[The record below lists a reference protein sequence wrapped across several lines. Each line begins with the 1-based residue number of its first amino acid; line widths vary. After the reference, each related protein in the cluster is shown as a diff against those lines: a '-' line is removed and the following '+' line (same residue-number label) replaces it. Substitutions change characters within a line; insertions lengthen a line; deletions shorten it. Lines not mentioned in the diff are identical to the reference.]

1 MQIYIA
7 LLICVLC
14 VGLLLCFYRLV
25 VGPTLAERAVASDG
39 LISMV
44 MGILI
49 LVSIYR
55 ETDMYLT
62 AVLVIALLA
71 FIGTLTVARFLELT
85 QDE

>member
-1 MQIYIA
+1 MNTFIA
-7 LLICVLC
+7 LLICVLG
-14 VGLLLCFYRLV
+14 VGIMLCFYRVLI
-25 VGPTLAERAVASDG
+25 GPTLAERTVAADG
-39 LISMV
+39 LVFMV

-71 FIGTLTVARFLELT
+71 FISTLTVSRYLELT

>member
-1 MQIYIA
+1 MDIFIG

-14 VGLLLCFYRLV
+14 FGALLCFYRV
-25 VGPTLAERAVASDG
+25 VIGPTLAERTVAADG
-39 LISMV
+39 LVSMV

-55 ETDMYLT
+55 ETDLYLT

-71 FIGTLTVARFLELT
+71 FISTLTVARYLEMT